1 MVEAAEYSDNGGWG
15 DSDNDGWD
23 DEEETNLDRQISV

>member
-1 MVEAAEYSDNGGWG
+1 MVEAAEYSDNEGWG